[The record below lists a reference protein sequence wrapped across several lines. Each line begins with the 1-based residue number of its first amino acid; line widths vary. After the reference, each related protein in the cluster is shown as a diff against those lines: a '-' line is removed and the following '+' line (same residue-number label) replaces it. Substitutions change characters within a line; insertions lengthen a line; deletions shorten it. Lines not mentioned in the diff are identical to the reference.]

1 MLPCIYIVFN
11 KVLKSGFG
19 FLRSIYVRKKNVYES
34 RGTEEMGF
42 KLWLNEFLSFNPVL
56 RGDTKLTQS

>member
-1 MLPCIYIVFN
+1 MFN

-19 FLRSIYVRKKNVYES
+19 FPRSIYVRKKNVHES
-34 RGTEEMGF
+34 KGTEEMGF
-42 KLWLNEFLSFNPVL
+42 KLWLNEFLSFSPVL